1 MADETT
7 NTTQTQQPESGQQAS
22 RNTGQD
28 QQQAGGTPSAIN
40 IDYDKLAQAVSG
52 RAAAAEEAALKNYLK
67 NQGLTQEEAA
77 QAMASFKEQKARNNP
92 DPAVLRAQIAQAN
105 AAAMTAQMENRAM
118 VLAGELGLEVKTV
131 PYVMKLADLKEVAA
145 DGAVNDDKLKEAI
158 NQVLEDLP
166 QLRKQTEA
174 AAGGFRVGAGTGS
187 TSTGGDG
194 TPNDKLRSAFGLTK
208 S

>member
-7 NTTQTQQPESGQQAS
+7 NTTQTQQEGAQQGTRSNQSQQTQQA
-22 RNTGQD
+22 
-28 QQQAGGTPSAIN
+28 AAPA

-174 AAGGFRVGAGTGS
+174 AAGGIRVGAGTGS
-187 TSTGGDG
+187 TGETADV
-194 TPNDKLRSAFGLTK
+194 NEKMRAAFGLK
-208 S
+208 SK

>member
-7 NTTQTQQPESGQQAS
+7 NTPQTQQEGAKQGAQSNQPQQA
-22 RNTGQD
+22 
-28 QQQAGGTPSAIN
+28 AAPA

-166 QLRKQTEA
+166 QLKKQTEA
-174 AAGGFRVGAGTGS
+174 AAGGIRVGAGTGS
-187 TSTGGDG
+187 TGETTDV
-194 TPNDKLRSAFGLTK
+194 NEKMRAAFGLK
-208 S
+208 SK